1 MNRYFT
7 KTFFRFFVG
16 FVAIITI
23 AFGIIVIASNL
34 SAPETDN
41 IAAPSSE

>member
-16 FVAIITI
+16 FVAIITV
-23 AFGIIVIASNL
+23 AFGVMMLVSNIG
-34 SAPETDN
+34 APAVDN
-41 IAAPSSE
+41 VAHPR

>member
-16 FVAIITI
+16 FVAIVTV
-23 AFGIIVIASNL
+23 AFGVMLVTSSIG
-34 SAPETDN
+34 APQVDN
-41 IAAPSSE
+41 VAHPR

>member
-16 FVAIITI
+16 FVAIITL
-23 AFGIIVIASNL
+23 AFGMVMVVSNL
-34 SAPETDN
+34 SVPKVDN
-41 IAAPSSE
+41 VAHPR

>member
-1 MNRYFT
+1 MERYFT

-23 AFGIIVIASNL
+23 AFGVVVLVSNIGV
-34 SAPETDN
+34 PKVDN
-41 IAAPSSE
+41 VAHPR

>member
-16 FVAIITI
+16 FVAIITV
-23 AFGIIVIASNL
+23 AFGVMMLASNIGTP
-34 SAPETDN
+34 AVNNVAHPR
-41 IAAPSSE
+41 

>member
-23 AFGIIVIASNL
+23 AFGVMLITSNL
-34 SAPETDN
+34 SAPKVDN
-41 IAAPSSE
+41 VAHPR